1 MVGNSSLPIPPWQ
14 LKFDAATRESDPD
27 KLAKLLTEAEDAI
40 FVRLQ
45 ELRGQITAES
55 EAIDNAIKTL
65 RELQVTKL
73 NFPKWEGDDF
83 TLHSV

>member
-40 FVRLQ
+40 FVRLSYLPHPGTRALSLTWQ
-45 ELRGQITAES
+45 T
-55 EAIDNAIKTL
+55 T
-65 RELQVTKL
+65 
-73 NFPKWEGDDF
+73 
-83 TLHSV
+83 

>member
-45 ELRGQITAES
+45 ELKGQIT
-55 EAIDNAIKTL
+55 
-65 RELQVTKL
+65 
-73 NFPKWEGDDF
+73 
-83 TLHSV
+83 